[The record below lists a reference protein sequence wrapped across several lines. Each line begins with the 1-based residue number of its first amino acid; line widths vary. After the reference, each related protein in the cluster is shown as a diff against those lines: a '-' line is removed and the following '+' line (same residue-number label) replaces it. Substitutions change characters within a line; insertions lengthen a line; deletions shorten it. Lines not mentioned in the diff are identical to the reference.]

1 MCTASSLPETSTSSS
16 PVASSTTS
24 LPPGQ
29 TTKLNSSSKAWIAG
43 AVAGPVLGLALIGAG
58 VWLFL
63 RRKKKA
69 AHTPQYGVAATNSS
83 QPPAGVG
90 GYTDAKPQ
98 YQPAQHAYPSP
109 AQNQAYPQQGGFSP
123 PQVSPAPQYGFSPP
137 NNATPSPSMGNYA
150 HDAKYEVNR
159 EAEAAELGDSST
171 AAPGAAPTAQ
181 SHR

>member
-1 MCTASSLPETSTSSS
+1 MCTASSQSGTSTSSS

-24 LPPGQ
+24 IVPVQ
-29 TTKLNSSSKAWIAG
+29 TTEPNSGSKAWIAG

-69 AHTPQYGVAATNSS
+69 ARTPQYGGAAMDSS

-137 NNATPSPSMGNYA
+137 NNTTPSPSMGSYA
-150 HDAKYEVNR
+150 HDAKYEFNR
-159 EAEAAELGDSST
+159 GADTAELGGSST
-171 AAPGAAPTAQ
+171 IVPESTNQRP
-181 SHR
+181 

>member
-1 MCTASSLPETSTSSS
+1 MCTASSQSGTSTSSS

-24 LPPGQ
+24 IVPVQ
-29 TTKLNSSSKAWIAG
+29 TTEPNSGSKAWIAG

-69 AHTPQYGVAATNSS
+69 AQPTQHGVAATSHIDLS

-90 GYTDAKPQ
+90 GYTDSKPQ
-98 YQPAQHAYPSP
+98 YQPVQHIYPSP
-109 AQNQAYPQQGGFSP
+109 AQSQAYPQQGGFSP

-137 NNATPSPSMGNYA
+137 QNATPSPSMGSYA
-150 HDAKYEVNR
+150 HDAKYEFNR
-159 EAEAAELGDSST
+159 GADTAELGGSST
-171 AAPGAAPTAQ
+171 IVPESTNQRP
-181 SHR
+181 